1 MMKDITR
8 IHIAKVPY
16 SIELSAKKNL
26 EKYITAL
33 ELYTG
38 DNEVLEDIE
47 IRITELLLERGVKQ
61 ESVISDADVAA
72 VRAQLG
78 EPKDFMAEDGAPDVD
93 PEVLSG
99 DAPRK
104 LYRNLDN
111 AVLGGVLSG
120 IASFFK
126 INPLWLRLAF
136 IVLIF
141 VSFGLS
147 ALLYV
152 VLWLIVPPARTAAEK
167 LQMAG
172 RSVTLTSIRELNE
185 AGTTVDVEKRARI
198 FKRAATV
205 TLGIFSIGGALIS
218 IATLIAF
225 TVEVLQNRNG
235 SNYPD
240 LALYQLPITLAY
252 AAGVLLTI
260 LFLLV
265 AIAAFAQKF
274 NKRIWISGVII
285 TLLGLATFGTAVSAA
300 VYQNRL
306 QYEEVQRNTV
316 DATIKTPENFASA
329 KTLSVDVPVATSV
342 VYVVEGKDFSIKQ
355 RALKDAP
362 KATVTVEN
370 GEMKVKLTESKHNS
384 VYGGPTITIYGPQ
397 LDSII
402 ASNGYVSYNSGS
414 QAAFKAEVYN
424 NSSLRLVGS
433 RIDELTVK
441 TDGTGQLSA
450 DEAAVAS
457 VKASILGQSSVSL
470 GNIKTLNVTNPDVC
484 AANQVASL
492 SVQNIISPT
501 FTQNGFEAGAK
512 SVEGPCLRIEFASD
526 DSDEY
531 SYGYRQ
537 N

>member
-26 EKYITAL
+26 EKYINAL

-38 DNEVLEDIE
+38 DHEVLEDIE

-78 EPKDFMAEDGAPDVD
+78 EPKDFMSEDGVDVVD
-93 PEVLSG
+93 PELLSEN
-99 DAPRK
+99 APRK
-104 LYRNLDN
+104 LYRNLDT
-111 AVLGGVLSG
+111 AILGGVLSG
-120 IASFFK
+120 VASFFQ
-126 INPLWLRLAF
+126 INSLWVRLAF

-172 RSVTLTSIRELNE
+172 RSVTLSSIRELNE
-185 AGTTVDVEKRARI
+185 SDTSVDVEKRTRI
-198 FKRAATV
+198 LKRIATT
-205 TLGIFSIGGALIS
+205 TLGIFSIGGALAS
-218 IATLIAF
+218 VATLVAF
-225 TVEVLQNRNG
+225 TVEIVLNQNNP
-235 SNYPD
+235 SYTE
-240 LALYQLPITLAY
+240 LSSYQFSIILAY
-252 AAGVLLTI
+252 AAGVLLTAF
-260 LFLLV
+260 FLLV
-265 AIAAFAQKF
+265 AIASFTQKF
-274 NKRIWISGVII
+274 NKRIWISGLII
-285 TLLGLATFGTAVSAA
+285 ILLGLGTFGTAVSSA

-306 QYEEVQRNTV
+306 QFEEVERNTV
-316 DATIKTPENFASA
+316 DASIKLPENFAGA
-329 KTLSVDVPVATSV
+329 KTLSVDVPTATSV

-362 KATVTVEN
+362 KATITVEN
-370 GEMKVKLTESKHNS
+370 GEMKVKLAESKVNNMF
-384 VYGGPTITIYGPQ
+384 GGPTITIYGPQ

-402 ASNGYVSYNSGS
+402 ASNGYVSYNSGT
-414 QAAFKAEVYN
+414 QTAFKAEVYN
-424 NSSLRLVGS
+424 SASLRLIGS

-441 TDGTGQLSA
+441 TDSTGQLSA

-457 VKASILGQSSVSL
+457 VKATVLGQSSVSL

-484 AANQVASL
+484 AAYQVANL
-492 SVQNIISPT
+492 SIQNIISST
-501 FTQNGFEAGAK
+501 FTHNGFEAGAK
-512 SVEGPCLRIEFASD
+512 STEGPCLQVEFASSD
-526 DSDEY
+526 DEE
-531 SYGYRQ
+531 YGYQR
-537 N
+537 